1 MVSRFY
7 IPKYPREF
15 RLLSKTVTW
24 LQKQPN
30 ADEVI
35 DKLVANAEVEEK
47 NPPLAA
53 THVKSVAEEELEI
66 CYEQIE
72 TLKQLLKHQMQVSEK
87 YLEEIKHCH
96 QEIQACNQE
105 MAKLQEGLL
114 NRDKAELLSHYC

>member
-1 MVSRFY
+1 MVTRFY

-15 RLLSKTVTW
+15 RLLSKTVMW

-30 ADEVI
+30 ADETI
-35 DKLVANAEVEEK
+35 DKLVANAEVAEK
-47 NPPLAA
+47 PPPLAA
-53 THVKSVAEEELEI
+53 RHVKSVAEEELEI

-87 YLEEIKHCH
+87 YLKEIEHCH

-105 MAKLQEGLL
+105 MAKLQKEFL
-114 NRDKAELLSHYC
+114 NRDRTLLLIQ

>member
-1 MVSRFY
+1 MVTRFY

-15 RLLSKTVTW
+15 RLLSKTVMW

-30 ADEVI
+30 ADEAI
-35 DKLVANAEVEEK
+35 DKLVANAEAEEK

-53 THVKSVAEEELEI
+53 RHVKSVAEEELEI

-87 YLEEIKHCH
+87 YLKEIEHCH

-105 MAKLQEGLL
+105 MAKLQKEFL
-114 NRDKAELLSHYC
+114 NRDKTLLLIQ

>member
-15 RLLSKTVTW
+15 RLLSKTVMW

-30 ADEVI
+30 ADETI
-35 DKLVANAEVEEK
+35 DKLVANAEAAEK
-47 NPPLAA
+47 NHPLAA
-53 THVKSVAEEELEI
+53 RHVKSVAEEELEI
-66 CYEQIE
+66 GYEQIE
-72 TLKQLLKHQMQVSEK
+72 TLKQLLKHQMQVSAK

-105 MAKLQEGLL
+105 MAKLQQGLL